1 MIRVENLTKKF
12 GSFQA
17 VNDISFELNAGEILG
32 FLGPNGAGKSTTMKI
47 IAGFLPPTSG
57 KVTVCDLDVV
67 QNSLKTRAK
76 IGYLPETSAYYSEMR
91 IEEFLQFIAEVRGFS
106 GQDKQKRV
114 DYALE
119 VTSLQDVRLQLCET
133 LSKGY
138 RQRVCLAQALLAD
151 PSVLIL
157 DEPTDG
163 LDPNQK
169 HEVRQL
175 IQRMSEK
182 RSILVSTHILEEVEA
197 VCTRA
202 IIINQGSLV
211 AQGSP
216 EELLTRS
223 RYHGAVSLLLPPQPV
238 ESLLPKIKQID
249 HVLEIEQKQEGEGV
263 RVTVFPK
270 SHQNSILSEI
280 QKLIEQEGIAL
291 QQIHVEKGRLD
302 EVFRNVTF
310 NH

>member
-1 MIRVENLTKKF
+1 M
-12 GSFQA
+12 QA
-17 VNDISFELNAGEILG
+17 
-32 FLGPNGAGKSTTMKI
+32 
-47 IAGFLPPTSG
+47 FLPLTSG

-67 QNSLKTRAK
+67 KDSLKTRSK

-91 IEEFLQFIAEVRGFS
+91 IEEFLQFIAEVRGFA
-106 GQDKQKRV
+106 GAEKQKRV

-119 VTSLQDVRLQLCET
+119 VTSLNDVRLQLCET

-138 RQRVCLAQALLAD
+138 RQRVCLAQALMSD
-151 PSVLIL
+151 PPVLIL

-202 IIINQGSLV
+202 IIINRGQIV
-211 AQGSP
+211 AEGTP
-216 EELLTRS
+216 EELLMRS
-223 RYHGAVSLLLPPQPV
+223 RYHGAVSLLIQKHLLDATVEKLKCLHDVSSLEEQPQGGNIR
-238 ESLLPKIKQID
+238 LTI
-249 HVLEIEQKQEGEGV
+249 
-263 RVTVFPK
+263 FPK
-270 SHQNSILSEI
+270 SSENAILPHVQNTL
-280 QKLIEQEGIAL
+280 QKEGLNI

-310 NH
+310 HQN